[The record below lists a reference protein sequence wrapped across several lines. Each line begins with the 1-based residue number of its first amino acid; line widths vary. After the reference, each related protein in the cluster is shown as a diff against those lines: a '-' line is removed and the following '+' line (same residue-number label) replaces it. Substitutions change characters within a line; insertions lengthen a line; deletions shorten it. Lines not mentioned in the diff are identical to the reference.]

1 MSLYILGDAM
11 GGHRGQTFS
20 AKDKDVDASSSNCAK
35 TYKGAW
41 WYAGCH
47 SSNLNGLYPK
57 GKHKSFAD
65 GVDWSSWKGH
75 HYSLKGTTMMAR
87 RE

>member
-1 MSLYILGDAM
+1 M

-57 GKHKSFAD
+57 GKHKSF
-65 GVDWSSWKGH
+65 GLLG
-75 HYSLKGTTMMAR
+75 KGTLTH
-87 RE
+87 

>member
-1 MSLYILGDAM
+1 M
-11 GGHRGQTFS
+11 GGHSGQTFS

-35 TYKGAW
+35 TYTGAW

-65 GVDWSSWKGH
+65 GVDDWSSWKGH
-75 HYSLKGTTMMAR
+75 HYTLKGTTMMAT
-87 RE
+87 REYNIEN